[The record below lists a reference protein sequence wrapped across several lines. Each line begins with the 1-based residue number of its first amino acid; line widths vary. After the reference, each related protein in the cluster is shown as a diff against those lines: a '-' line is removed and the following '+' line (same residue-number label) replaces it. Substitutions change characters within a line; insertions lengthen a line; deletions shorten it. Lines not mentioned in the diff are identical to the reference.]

1 MCQNAADFKTH
12 HKVWH
17 ISDRPTEEE
26 SFTNAAGKQTSE
38 ILQLRSDLKQPQ

>member
-17 ISDRPTEEE
+17 ISDRPTEE